1 MKDDEKYCIIS
12 IYGEKHSKGDE
23 LMRKIQK
30 ALITLL
36 VTTTVFASSVLA
48 APSVQDIEEQK
59 EQAQTEM
66 DSLKDEMTQ
75 IMVDINTTEQKLIT
89 TGEAI
94 INANARLQ
102 EAEQNE
108 EKQQQDMMRR
118 IVVMYENG
126 NENFLSVFLEA
137 KDLGDLLQ
145 RIENVQALHEYDR
158 AELKKFVETKNEIA
172 ELKATL
178 ESEQNSLKQLQTQL
192 VSQKQVLS
200 NKINEK
206 KAQIADFDEQL
217 EEAARKA
224 AEEAARKAAEEAAK
238 KEQEQ
243 QIALGGGNNNSS
255 SGNSYQGSGDQ
266 SVGNAIVAA
275 ARTYIGVWYVWGGN
289 DYSGIDC
296 SGLTKAAHA
305 AVGIYIDRWS
315 GHQAIGGKDVGSLAN
330 ALPGDIICYPGHVA
344 IYVGNERVIHA
355 PTEGQ
360 QVKEASVYMGSSQPI
375 TAIRRYW

>member
-1 MKDDEKYCIIS
+1 
-12 IYGEKHSKGDE
+12 
-23 LMRKIQK
+23 MRKIRNV
-30 ALITLL
+30 LITLMI
-36 VTTTVFASSVLA
+36 TTTVFASSVLA
-48 APSVQDIEEQK
+48 TPSVQDIEDQK

-66 DSLKDEMTQ
+66 DSLKDEMTR

-108 EKQQQDMMRR
+108 AKQQEDMMRR
-118 IVVMYENG
+118 IVMMYENG

-158 AELKKFVETKNEIA
+158 AELKKFVETTKEIS

-192 VSQKQVLS
+192 VSQKQVLA

-206 KAQIADFDEQL
+206 KAEIADFEEQL
-217 EEAARKA
+217 AEAARKA
-224 AEEAARKAAEEAAK
+224 AEEAARKAAEEEAK
-238 KEQEQ
+238 KQQ
-243 QIALGGGNNNSS
+243 QIALGGGSNNSS

-275 ARTYIGVWYVWGGN
+275 ARTYIGVDYVWGGN

-305 AVGIYIDRWS
+305 AVGITIDRWS
-315 GHQAIGGKDVGSLAN
+315 GHQAVGGKNVGSLEN

-344 IYVGNERVIHA
+344 IYIGNYRVIHA

-360 QVKEASVYMGSSQPI
+360 QVKEASVYMGESQPI

>member
-1 MKDDEKYCIIS
+1 MGRNDTKGVERMKKV
-12 IYGEKHSKGDE
+12 
-23 LMRKIQK
+23 RKV
-30 ALITLL
+30 LITLL
-36 VTTTVFASSVLA
+36 AAITVFATSVFA
-48 APSVQDIEEQK
+48 APSVQDIEDQK
-59 EQAQTEM
+59 DQAESEM
-66 DSLKDEMTQ
+66 AVLQQEMTQ
-75 IMVDINTTEQKLIT
+75 IMLEMNTTEQKLIE

-94 INANARLQ
+94 IEANTRLE

-108 EKQQQDMMRR
+108 EQQYENMMKR

-126 NENFLSVFLEA
+126 NENFLTVLLEA
-137 KDLGDLLQ
+137 KDIGDLLQ
-145 RIENVQALHEYDR
+145 RIENVQALHTYDR
-158 AELKKFVETKNEIA
+158 DELKKFVDTRNEIS

-178 ESEQNSLKQLQTQL
+178 ESEQAELTQL
-192 VSQKQVLS
+192 RTQLTAQKQVLA
-200 NKINEK
+200 NKINSK
-206 KAQIADFDEQL
+206 KAEISDFEEQL

-238 KEQEQ
+238 KAAEEAAKKEQ
-243 QIALGGGNNNSS
+243 QIILGGNGNGNSS
-255 SGNSYQGSGDQ
+255 SGNKYQGSGDQ
-266 SVGNAIVAA
+266 SVGDAIVRA

-289 DYSGIDC
+289 GYNGIDC

-305 AVGIYIDRWS
+305 AVGITIDRWS

-344 IYVGNERVIHA
+344 IYIGNYRVIHA